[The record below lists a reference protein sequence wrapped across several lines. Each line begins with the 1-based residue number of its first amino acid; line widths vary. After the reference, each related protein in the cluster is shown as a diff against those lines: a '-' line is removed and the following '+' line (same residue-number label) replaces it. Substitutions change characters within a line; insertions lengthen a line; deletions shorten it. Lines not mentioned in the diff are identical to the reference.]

1 MASFGK
7 YTVHVECPSCKERGV
22 STTVEWDNGDFMTPP
37 HREARV
43 DTGICSKC
51 GHVLSEEQ
59 FITAENIAY
68 EGVDEEPESQYDTLE
83 ERDMDRD
90 YDEWERATDFSPD
103 DKS

>member
-7 YTVHVECPSCKERGV
+7 YTAQVECPSCKDKGV
-22 STTVEWDNGDFMTPP
+22 SVTVEWDNGDFMTPP

-43 DTGICSKC
+43 DTGICAKC

-59 FITAENIAY
+59 FITAENTAY

-83 ERDMDRD
+83 ERDMDRMDDD
-90 YDEWERATDFSPD
+90 YDFSAD
-103 DKS
+103 D